1 MKDFA
6 GKVAVITGGAGGIG
20 KALAEELLAVG
31 AKVVIADVQPDLVE
45 ASTAELQERG
55 EVVGVVTDV
64 SDPASMQALADRTWE
79 AFGGCHLL
87 FNNAGVG
94 APAAKPWESTPNDW
108 RWVLNV
114 NVIGVANGV
123 QAFVP
128 RMIEA
133 GEEGV
138 VVNTSSPNGGLSH
151 RPTAAVY
158 AASKAAVSSFTET
171 LQNQFLADELNLRAA
186 VFYPSGG
193 LLRTGMWEA
202 EKLRPSEF
210 TRERPRESQPMTVAT
225 LEAMAEKGGYE
236 LPWQDLNELAR
247 VVLDGIRNDEFVIM
261 IGRQNVG
268 TALHERA
275 DRLGA
280 GECPPYGDGGMLG

>member
-1 MKDFA
+1 
-6 GKVAVITGGAGGIG
+6 
-20 KALAEELLAVG
+20 
-31 AKVVIADVQPDLVE
+31 
-45 ASTAELQERG
+45 
-55 EVVGVVTDV
+55 
-64 SDPASMQALADRTWE
+64 
-79 AFGGCHLL
+79 
-87 FNNAGVG
+87 
-94 APAAKPWESTPNDW
+94 
-108 RWVLNV
+108 
-114 NVIGVANGV
+114 
-123 QAFVP
+123 
-128 RMIEA
+128 MIEA

-171 LQNQFLADELNLRAA
+171 LQNQFVADELPLRAA

-202 EKLRPSEF
+202 EKLRPAEF

-247 VVLDGIRNDEFVIM
+247 VVLDGIRDEQFVIM
-261 IGRQNVG
+261 IGRESIG
-268 TALHERA
+268 AGLHERA
-275 DRLGA
+275 DHLGA
-280 GECPPYGDGGMLG
+280 GECPPHGDGGMLG

>member
-55 EVVGVVTDV
+55 EVIGVVTDV
-64 SDPASMQALADRTWE
+64 SDPASVQALAERTWE

-261 IGRQNVG
+261 IGRESVG